1 MGKIFMISDTH
12 FGDSGSIIK
21 YEGRPFRDGLEMD
34 ETMIENWNRTV
45 GPEDTIY
52 HLGDLACGRTK
63 EEIKSLIARLSGHKI
78 LVMGNH
84 DRDMTVRE
92 WMDAGFEEVYPLPV
106 LLNEFYILSHEP
118 LYVNTAG
125 PYANIF
131 GHVHGNPAYRDCSSR
146 SFCACVERTGYRPV
160 AFEKICRAIREA
172 DQADEHSGG

>member
-1 MGKIFMISDTH
+1 MEKIFMISDTH

-34 ETMIENWNRTV
+34 EAMIENWNRTV

-63 EEIKSLIARLSGHKI
+63 EEIKNLVGRLVGHKI

-84 DRDMTVRE
+84 DRDMSVRE
-92 WMDAGFEEVYPLPV
+92 WMEAGFDEVYPLPV
-106 LLNEFYILSHEP
+106 ILNEFYILSHEP
-118 LYVNTAG
+118 LYVNRAA

-131 GHVHGNPAYRDCSSR
+131 GHVHGNPAYRGCSSR
-146 SFCACVERTGYRPV
+146 SFCACVERIGYRPV
-160 AFEKICRAIREA
+160 EFQEICRAIREA
-172 DQADEHSGG
+172 EKAEKVE